1 MVNITDKV
9 STNQTNI
16 AANTSS
22 ISTNIPASLG
32 TASQVLA
39 VNSGATATEW
49 VDAAGGS
56 TTKISTTTV
65 STSVASVGITLPT
78 SGYTYLLLHVQ
89 GFQPAIS
96 GYDVQFRLSDDGG
109 TSFEPIYWQRGQLS
123 GTSWTGNQSSG
134 TTMVLNQ
141 SGISN
146 TAAAEFRGFIRFNIP
161 TVNSTTSFDCRMDYN
176 LTSNQNAVYVS
187 TGNLVGTGV
196 TANFCLFQMSGGN
209 INNGVFTLYGIS

>member
-16 AANTSS
+16 ATNTSS
-22 ISTNIPASLG
+22 INTNIPASLG
-32 TASQVLA
+32 TAGQVLA

-65 STSVASVGITLPT
+65 STGVANVDITLPT

-89 GFQPAIS
+89 GFQPASS
-96 GYDVQFRLSDDGG
+96 GYDVRFRLSDDGG
-109 TSFEPIYWQRGQLS
+109 TSFETIHWQRGQLS
-123 GTSWTGNQSSG
+123 GTTWSGNQSYGSS
-134 TTMVLNQ
+134 MVLNQ

-146 TAAAEFRGFIRFNIP
+146 SANAEFRGFIRFNIP

-176 LTSNQNAVYVS
+176 LSNNNNAFYAS
-187 TGNLVGTGV
+187 TGNLVTSGT
-196 TANFCLFQMSGGN
+196 TANLCRFEMSSGN
-209 INNGVFTLYGIS
+209 INNGVFTLYGIA